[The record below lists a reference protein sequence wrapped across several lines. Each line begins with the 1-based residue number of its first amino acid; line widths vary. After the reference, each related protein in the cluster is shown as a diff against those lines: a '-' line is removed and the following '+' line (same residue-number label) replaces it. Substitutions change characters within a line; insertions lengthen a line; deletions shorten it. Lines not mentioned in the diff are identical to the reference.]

1 MEFDRKTL
9 PRRTVDDAPDGEAAI
24 AVLGTRSDRIAGLER
39 EILLYIVDGREIV
52 VFDLA
57 KLQEA
62 VRTVSETVSMSLSNF
77 KRQHP

>member
-1 MEFDRKTL
+1 MEIDWKAL
-9 PRRTVDDAPDGEAAI
+9 PRRTVNDAPDGEAAI

-39 EILLYIVDGREIV
+39 EILLHIVDGREIV

-62 VRTVSETVSMSLSNF
+62 GRTVSETVSMSLSNF